1 MFIANNDALML
12 LAPQGAKFVSNS
24 ITLIYCAPTEREI
37 TKRRGGYKHLAPVG
51 RNPKTFS
58 PLMLLLLYSAPVSD

>member
-1 MFIANNDALML
+1 MFIANNDALD
-12 LAPQGAKFVSNS
+12 APRSARSEFVSNS
-24 ITLIYCAPTEREI
+24 IALIYCAPTEREI
-37 TKRRGGYKHLAPVG
+37 TKRGGGYKHLAPLG